1 MFRSVVN
8 YKNSVKIIILLIK
21 EETKMPGNKAKG
33 SKAERELYQLFVEN
47 HFRAVRVVNKII
59 KQGELE

>member
-1 MFRSVVN
+1 
-8 YKNSVKIIILLIK
+8 
-21 EETKMPGNKAKG
+21 MPGNKAKG